1 MGGLLSNLT
10 KKSVKIDIIF
20 ENLFINK
27 KFVFSVKPIKKL
39 QRTNCL
45 QWKKNICASLYFAPF
60 CTITKYCWDVLAL
73 CHFLIVWSKKGLK
86 IDTKPLSRTSPKSLC
101 VLKIDWRHLGLK
113 ATRIIKTPLARK
125 MCLQRIF
132 PSMHDDE
139 GGNFRFSCF
148 CRVID

>member
-1 MGGLLSNLT
+1 MHKQNCNWELWIFCAKIDGGPLVKSY

-27 KFVFSVKPIKKL
+27 KYMFSVKPIKKL

-45 QWKKNICASLYFAPF
+45 QWKKNICASWYFAPF

-86 IDTKPLSRTSPKSLC
+86 IDTKPFLHFSYLEPHPNLF
-101 VLKIDWRHLGLK
+101 VFLKLTGAI
-113 ATRIIKTPLARK
+113 
-125 MCLQRIF
+125 
-132 PSMHDDE
+132 
-139 GGNFRFSCF
+139 
-148 CRVID
+148 

>member
-1 MGGLLSNLT
+1 MTSSLKTCLSI
-10 KKSVKIDIIF
+10 KSICLV
-20 ENLFINK
+20 
-27 KFVFSVKPIKKL
+27 SSPS
-39 QRTNCL
+39 RNCNARIVYNE
-45 QWKKNICASLYFAPF
+45 KKNICASLYFAPF

-132 PSMHDDE
+132 PSMHAWWSRE
-139 GGNFRFSCF
+139 L
-148 CRVID
+148 